1 VRQLRFTKAADGDLA
16 NIWRYSARTWSVVQ
30 ADRYVLDLRRLCHQ
44 LASGDRTGMKC
55 SIRPGYLK
63 ARAGSHLIYFR
74 MTATDLEIIRILHSK
89 QDVERHL

>member
-1 VRQLRFTKAADGDLA
+1 
-16 NIWRYSARTWSVVQ
+16 
-30 ADRYVLDLRRLCHQ
+30 
-44 LASGDRTGMKC
+44 MKC

-74 MTATDLEIIRILHSK
+74 MTATDLEIIRILHGK